1 MNYNEKEIRFRIASV
16 GTEIV
21 GVRDIEKR
29 AEIIMKCR
37 PVDDYYSNENNV
49 LDTDEVN
56 ERDGVVR
63 CPYCN
68 GVIDIIEVRRTGI
81 RYERIYEDGESEEY
95 DTYESDDEEYFC
107 PRCGANLSYSDLE
120 NMGVRL

>member
-1 MNYNEKEIRFRIASV
+1 MKYNEKEIRFRIASV

-29 AEIIMKCR
+29 AEIIMRCT
-37 PVDDYYSNENNV
+37 PIADSHSSDYNV
-49 LDTDEVN
+49 RDVDEVVEGN
-56 ERDGVVR
+56 VVR

-68 GVIDIIEVRRTGI
+68 REIENIEVRRTGI
-81 RYERIYEDGESEEY
+81 RYEYLYEDGETEEY
-95 DTYESDDEEYFC
+95 DTYNGDDEEYFC
-107 PRCGANLSYSDLE
+107 PRCGNSLSYSDLE

>member
-1 MNYNEKEIRFRIASV
+1 MTADEREIRLRIASV

-37 PVDDYYSNENNV
+37 PIGDYHSNTDNV
-49 LDTDEVN
+49 LDIDEIV
-56 ERDGVVR
+56 ERNIIR

-68 GVIDIIEVRRTGI
+68 REIDRIEVRRTGI
-81 RYERIYEDGESEEY
+81 RYEYLYEDGELEEY
-95 DTYESDDEEYFC
+95 DTSYGDDEDYFC
-107 PRCGANLSYSDLE
+107 PRCGRSLSYDDLV
-120 NMGVRL
+120 NMGVRI